1 VKVVAGVAALLIVPV
16 LLAGAVATFT
26 TGATGLDGEQP
37 SSEALA
43 DIPAEL
49 LGVYQR
55 AADSCPGLPWPVL
68 AGVGKVESDHAR
80 HGGAT
85 LDSHLNVRP
94 AIIGV
99 ALDGTGGTAAIRD
112 SDDGELDGDRTW
124 DRAVGPLQFI
134 PSTWRSYAAD
144 GDGDGIAN
152 PHNYA
157 DAAFVA
163 AAYLCAH
170 GADTGQLR
178 AAVLAYNH
186 ASWYADQVLQWAHR
200 YATIEAATS
209 GRQLVGDYA
218 LPVARALLSPSLID
232 RPHHDY
238 PAWDLAVAEGTR
250 VHAVTAGV
258 VLAVTADSGCGNG
271 VVIHGSDGGRYT
283 YCHGSS
289 VTVTAG
295 QRIAAGQPIMLSG
308 NTGRST
314 GPHLHLQIHNPA
326 GTPVCPQPL
335 VLDLYQGQHP
345 PPLSQ
350 LPQSGCSY

>member
-1 VKVVAGVAALLIVPV
+1 MRLELRHEPAGRRPCA
-16 LLAGAVATFT
+16 
-26 TGATGLDGEQP
+26 
-37 SSEALA
+37 
-43 DIPAEL
+43 
-49 LGVYQR
+49 QR
-55 AADSCPGLPWPVL
+55 
-68 AGVGKVESDHAR
+68 
-80 HGGAT
+80 
-85 LDSHLNVRP
+85 VRP
-94 AIIGV
+94 A
-99 ALDGTGGTAAIRD
+99 AER
-112 SDDGELDGDRTW
+112 
-124 DRAVGPLQFI
+124 
-134 PSTWRSYAAD
+134 
-144 GDGDGIAN
+144 
-152 PHNYA
+152 YA
-157 DAAFVA
+157 DK
-163 AAYLCAH
+163 
-170 GADTGQLR
+170 
-178 AAVLAYNH
+178 VLALVARYS
-186 ASWYADQVLQWAHR
+186 AAPSVGGVGGQV
-200 YATIEAATS
+200 
-209 GRQLVGDYA
+209 VGDYA
-218 LPVARALLSPSLID
+218 LPVDRDLLTLELIN

-271 VVIHGSDGGRYT
+271 VVIHGSDAGRYT

-335 VLDLYQGQHP
+335 LLDLYQGQHP

>member
-1 VKVVAGVAALLIVPV
+1 VKVIAGVAALLVVPV
-16 LLAGAVATFT
+16 LLAGAVATLA
-26 TGATGLDGEQP
+26 TGAPSLRGGQP
-37 SSEALA
+37 SSEALV

-49 LGVYQR
+49 VGVYQQ
-55 AADSCPGLPWPVL
+55 AASTCPGLPWSVL
-68 AGVGKVESDHAR
+68 AGVGKVESNHAR

-85 LDSHLNVRP
+85 LDLHLDVRP
-94 AIIGV
+94 AIVGV

-112 SDDGELDGDRTW
+112 TDTGRLDGDRIW

-134 PSTWRSYAAD
+134 PSTWRDYAAD
-144 GDGDGIAN
+144 GSGDGIAD

-157 DAAFVA
+157 DAVFVA

-178 AAVLAYNH
+178 EAVLAYNH
-186 ASWYADQVLQWAHR
+186 AGWYADQVLQWAHR
-200 YATIEAATS
+200 YATPGGAT
-209 GRQLVGDYA
+209 GGGQVVGDYA
-218 LPVARALLSPSLID
+218 LPVDRALLSAELID

-238 PAWDLAVAEGTR
+238 PAWDLAVAEGTSA
-250 VHAVTAGV
+250 HAVTAGV

-271 VVIHGSDGGRYT
+271 VVIQGSDGGRYT

-289 VTVTAG
+289 VQVTNGQSVQAG
-295 QRIAAGQPIMLSG
+295 QEILRSG

-326 GTPVCPQPL
+326 GSPVCPQPL
-335 VLDLYQGQHP
+335 LLALYKGQSP
-345 PPLSQ
+345 PALSQ
-350 LPQSGCSY
+350 LPRSGCAY